1 MLGQELHLKD
11 IVVVVISDFR
21 NTDGNNL
28 SKEQIQLN
36 YDGIK
41 QDVKEIVSSEMG
53 WIKNDS
59 NLKYLVRRWIEET
72 KKTTTLH
79 LHP

>member
-41 QDVKEIVSSEMG
+41 QDVKEIVSSELRM
-53 WIKNDS
+53 IQ
-59 NLKYLVRRWIEET
+59 I
-72 KKTTTLH
+72 
-79 LHP
+79 